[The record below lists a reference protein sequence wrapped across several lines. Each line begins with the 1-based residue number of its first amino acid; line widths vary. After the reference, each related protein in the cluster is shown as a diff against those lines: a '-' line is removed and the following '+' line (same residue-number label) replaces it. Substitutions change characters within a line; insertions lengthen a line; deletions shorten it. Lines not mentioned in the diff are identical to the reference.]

1 VGADA
6 RQATASVAVVIAVAV
21 SDAVATAVAN
31 GGATVAVGEMIVAG
45 SRPPK
50 YAYLCPTFFESGN
63 MFF

>member
-1 VGADA
+1 
-6 RQATASVAVVIAVAV
+6 VVIAVAV
-21 SDAVATAVAN
+21 SDAVATAVAK